1 MRQLYRDQQGAVA
14 VLFAILAALLIGVG
28 MLAIDIPRMA
38 VFNTDL
44 QNAADAAALAGAWEL
59 DGTTGAQNR
68 AISAAV
74 NAFTNAQK
82 FGSSASSSVTINSA
96 NISFYSAL
104 PTLDT
109 DAMSSATAATGDSDS
124 SYIEVSIPNQ
134 GINFMF
140 ASVLGGPASTQAS
153 IDAVAGA
160 DLKVCGIV
168 PMFLCNPTEPTN
180 NTSTTLKPDYASL
193 TGRLLQLDEVLSA
206 GNFGFLCPSGD
217 TTSTTTCGASVLPQ
231 YFGSTQGSCLPRSGD
246 LTTKPGRNTGPVESG
261 TDVRF
266 DDWDSTMLGLG
277 TVSGVLDNPLYAP
290 SPDVTQGASAG
301 KTTGNGCFHGTKA
314 NIGYVP
320 TAPSPANPPQAE
332 GMPPDN
338 CFYTGTCSFN
348 GQTNIGDG
356 NWDYKTY
363 YETNHSNDG
372 NTTSAYPPTNWPG
385 GTAPTTPTRYE
396 TYRYELETTP
406 PGSTTYPNSVVETG
420 QTIIGGAK
428 NASTTTENGGVPP
441 PSGAKNECYSGTPPS
456 DGISYLGAND
466 GLNPD
471 GSVKTSLL
479 NDRRVLLLAM
489 VDCNAQTVSGR
500 TSITPAD
507 YAYAF
512 MVNPYGTDPTGPNN
526 GNHTMD
532 FEVIG
537 GIDAITYSKL
547 VSNVVELYRR

>member
-193 TGRLLQLDEVLSA
+193 TGRLIQADDAALGP

-217 TTSTTTCGASVLPQ
+217 QTTSTICGASILPQ
-231 YFGSTQGSCLPRSGD
+231 FFGSTQGSCLPRSGD
-246 LTTKPGRNTGPVESG
+246 LTTKPGHNKGPVQSG

-266 DDWDSTMLGLG
+266 DDWDSTMDAFI
-277 TVSGVLDNPLYAP
+277 SNPLYAP
-290 SPDVTQGASAG
+290 SPDVTQGANAKS
-301 KTTGNGCFHGTKA
+301 TGSGCYHGTK
-314 NIGYVP
+314 NSVGSYP
-320 TAPSPANPPQAE
+320 SAPNPANPPQAE
-332 GMPPDN
+332 GLPPDN
-338 CFYTGTCSFN
+338 CFYAGTCSFN
-348 GQTNIGDG
+348 SQTNIGDG

-406 PGSTTYPNSVVETG
+406 PGSTTYPNSVVEAG
-420 QTIIGGAK
+420 QTIINAAK
-428 NASTTTENGGVPP
+428 NNQKTTENADFSSSVTQ
-441 PSGAKNECYSGTPPS
+441 CYTGTPPS

-466 GLNPD
+466 GLNAD

-479 NDRRVLLLAM
+479 NDRRVMLLAM

-500 TSITPAD
+500 TTITPAD
-507 YAYAF
+507 YAYVF
-512 MVNPYGTDPTGPNN
+512 MTEPYGTDPTNSATN
-526 GNHTMD
+526 KTMD
-532 FEVIG
+532 LEVIG
-537 GIDAITYSKL
+537 GVDAITFSKL

>member
-1 MRQLYRDQQGAVA
+1 MRQLYCDQRGAVA

-82 FGSSASSSVTINSA
+82 FGSSASSSITINSA

-109 DAMSSATAATGDSDS
+109 DAMSTATAATGDSDS

-160 DLKVCGIV
+160 DLKVCGLV

-180 NTSTTLKPDYASL
+180 NTSTTLKPNYASL
-193 TGRLLQLDEVLSA
+193 TGRLIQADDAALGP

-217 TTSTTTCGASVLPQ
+217 STTSTTCGASVLPQ
-231 YFGSTQGSCLPRSGD
+231 FFGSTQGSCLPRSGL
-246 LTTKPGRNTGPVESG
+246 LTTKPGHNKGPVQSG

-266 DDWDSTMLGLG
+266 DDWDSTMVGF
-277 TVSGVLDNPLYAP
+277 VSNPLYAP
-290 SPDVTQGASAG
+290 SPDVTQGNNAKS
-301 KTTGNGCFHGTKA
+301 TGSGCYHGTK
-314 NIGYVP
+314 NSIGSYP
-320 TAPSPANPPQAE
+320 SAPNPANPPQAE
-332 GMPPDN
+332 GLPPDN

-348 GQTNIGDG
+348 SQTNIGNG
-356 NWDYKTY
+356 TWDYKTY

-406 PGSTTYPNSVVETG
+406 PGSTTYPNSVVEAG
-420 QTIIGGAK
+420 QTIINAAK
-428 NASTTTENGGVPP
+428 NNQKTTENADFSSSVTQ
-441 PSGAKNECYSGTPPS
+441 CYTGTPPS

-466 GLNPD
+466 GLNAD

-479 NDRRVLLLAM
+479 NDRRVMLLAM
-489 VDCNAQTVSGR
+489 VDCNAQSTSGR
-500 TSITPAD
+500 TTITPAD
-507 YAYAF
+507 YAYVF
-512 MVNPYGTDPTGPNN
+512 MTEPYGTDPTNSATN
-526 GNHTMD
+526 KTMD
-532 FEVIG
+532 LEVIG
-537 GIDAITYSKL
+537 GVDAITFSKL

>member
-1 MRQLYRDQQGAVA
+1 MRQLYSDQRGAVA

-82 FGSSASSSVTINSA
+82 FGSSASSSITINSA

-109 DAMSSATAATGDSDS
+109 DAMSTATAATGDSDS

-160 DLKVCGIV
+160 DLKVCGLV

-180 NTSTTLKPDYASL
+180 NTDTTVKPNYASL
-193 TGRLLQLDEVLSA
+193 KGRLIQSDDAALGP

-217 TTSTTTCGASVLPQ
+217 QTTSTTCGASVLPQ
-231 YFGSTQGSCLPRSGD
+231 FFGSTQGSCLPRSGL
-246 LTTKPGRNTGPVESG
+246 LTTSPGHSKGPVQSG
-261 TDVRF
+261 TNVRF
-266 DDWDSTMLGLG
+266 DDWDSTMIGFINN
-277 TVSGVLDNPLYAP
+277 SLYAP
-290 SPDVTQGASAG
+290 SRDVTQGNSAQG
-301 KTTGNGCFHGTKA
+301 TKGNGCFHG
-314 NIGYVP
+314 NNVNSIGSIP
-320 TAPSPANPPQAE
+320 SAPNPANPPAAE

-348 GQTNIGDG
+348 SQTNIGNG
-356 NWDYKTY
+356 TWDYQTY

-372 NTTSAYPPTNWPG
+372 NTTNAYPPTNWPG

-406 PGSTTYPNSVVETG
+406 PGSTTLPNSVVEAG
-420 QTIIGGAK
+420 QTIINGAK
-428 NASTTTENGGVPP
+428 KANTTTENGGVPP
-441 PSGAKNECYSGTPPS
+441 PSGKECYSGTPPS

-466 GLNPD
+466 GLNAD

-479 NDRRVLLLAM
+479 NDRRVMLLAM

-500 TSITPAD
+500 TTIKPAD
-507 YAYAF
+507 YAYVF
-512 MVNPYGTDPTGPNN
+512 MVNPYGTDPTG
-526 GNHTMD
+526 GNKTMD

-537 GIDAITYSKL
+537 GVDAITFSKL